1 MKRATNHD
9 AGGDKNT
16 GPANRAT
23 DARAAGAARPMEAA
37 PQASSSDGGAEEVT
51 GGKDADAIPAGPLA
65 RRMALLQANLRQH
78 RPYLLA
84 QSRVWL
90 GRCAFWLAA
99 LAVGLSAVGF
109 ALLTEKAAHLFVELT
124 RRYPWAPFLVSPL
137 AGASLLWVT
146 RRGFRGAEGSG
157 IPQVIAEL
165 RRPRSLDAAWRPLV
179 SLRIAFGKV
188 FIGVAAVGAGF
199 SFGREGPTVQVG
211 ACLMAAARRFL
222 PTTLRIQRHHLLVA
236 GGAAGI
242 AAAFNTPLAGI
253 AFALEELFRNVE
265 SRMSGVLIAAI
276 ALAGMLAKSLLGSH
290 AYYGQVYLAGGGLLL
305 AVLICAVASGA
316 AGGLFARML
325 VLAATG
331 WRGPLAR
338 LRAERPY
345 VFAALVGLF
354 IAALGWASGGLTW
367 GSGYAETRAILNGHS
382 DIPWFFGPAKF
393 VATVSAY
400 LSGLPGGIF
409 APLLAI
415 GAGLGQNVAEL
426 FSGPL
431 VNSISSSAVLP
442 GAIVVL
448 CMVGFLSAATQ
459 APITA
464 FIIVM
469 EMVGGYPIVFELMA
483 VALIASAVSR
493 LVSPPLYLS
502 LANQMIAQQRRV

>member
-1 MKRATNHD
+1 MNSEYEDLSRRTDNSD
-9 AGGDKNT
+9 AEVGKAD
-16 GPANRAT
+16 T
-23 DARAAGAARPMEAA
+23 DIKESDISGA
-37 PQASSSDGGAEEVT
+37 QASTHYCRS
-51 GGKDADAIPAGPLA
+51 LL
-65 RRMALLQANLRQH
+65 RRMALLQAHLRQ
-78 RPYLLA
+78 RWPYLLA

-99 LAVGLSAVGF
+99 LAVGLAAVGF
-109 ALLTEKAAHLFVELT
+109 AQLTERAAHLFVELS
-124 RRYPWAPFLVSPL
+124 RRYPWAPFLISPL
-137 AGASLLWVT
+137 AGAGLLWIT
-146 RRGFRGAEGSG
+146 RRWFQGAEGSG

-165 RRPRSLDAAWRPLV
+165 RRPSSLDNVWRPLV

-211 ACLMAAARRFL
+211 ACLMAAAERFL

-276 ALAGMLAKSLLGSH
+276 VLSGVLAKSLLGSH
-290 AYYGQVYLAGGGLLL
+290 AYYGQVYLMGGGLLPAAL
-305 AVLICAVASGA
+305 VCAIASGA

-325 VLAATG
+325 VLAAAG
-331 WRGPLAR
+331 WHGSFAR

-345 VFAALVGLF
+345 VFAALIGLF
-354 IAALGWASGGLTW
+354 VALLGWASGGLTW

-393 VATVSAY
+393 AATVSAY

-409 APLLAI
+409 APSLAI
-415 GAGLGQNVAEL
+415 GAGLGQNVVEL

-431 VNSISSSAVLP
+431 ASSVLP
-442 GAIVVL
+442 NAIIVF

-469 EMVGGYPIVFELMA
+469 EMVSGYPIVFELMA
-483 VALIASAVSR
+483 VALIASTVSR
-493 LVSPPLYLS
+493 LISPPLYLS
-502 LANQMIAQQRRV
+502 LANQMIARQRRV